1 MQKPTAEPMPLPEED
16 QHRRQHVI
24 ALPNP
29 FRQDEL
35 QEPAAT
41 SWFGAAS
48 EPVPE
53 PLPSPPEMQI
63 SGSTSSIGVRYTAH
77 ERIRRYDCLRLVNGE
92 GKGSTSKELIAMVS
106 ESQAS
111 AELTLERPTVIQLRV
126 KRNGSKLGLAVAA
139 SKSHL
144 GLLVRGVDANGSI
157 LKLNEAQDV
166 DYIAPGDRSR
176 GRIVAINGE
185 QLSSQQLAK
194 QLAADEYELTI
205 FRYNESNIR
214 AAFETSLSSGVTLLN
229 TAQIYYTSEDCIGLG
244 GKSWAF
250 ALRTSSPSGSK
261 ALVISKFDALSNRTT
276 DLVPTLQ
283 RSIEKCK
290 VDALDGFLIHF
301 PKGSPEAVADQL
313 AVAYQRGLVR
323 NVGVS
328 NYDEAA
334 LRQMH
339 GLLMRGCIT
348 PALRKDRGVPLIFN
362 EIEFSL
368 LRRMPETSGLLKVCK
383 ELGVTVLAWAPL
395 ASGRLTSKP
404 CTEQITDSDTV
415 ACLEQ
420 VKTLAAKYQKTP
432 AQVALNW
439 CICKGT
445 VPIPG
450 ARTLEQAQ
458 ENAGALG
465 WQLTAEEV
473 AQLDAVAVDSLG
485 MYNSPEALYTF
496 FGWCLTIL
504 IQVQIAMSRAQM
516 VDLRLINNFV
526 VPWLFGGDARIDWAH
541 PVLALDQL
549 EELTREAPEQLKLLG
564 PAPKKSV
571 QAPYAPPA
579 GGRCSTC
586 SACCPPLWYGRPA
599 PALEGT

>member
-1 MQKPTAEPMPLPEED
+1 MDGQGQGK
-16 QHRRQHVI
+16 
-24 ALPNP
+24 
-29 FRQDEL
+29 
-35 QEPAAT
+35 
-41 SWFGAAS
+41 
-48 EPVPE
+48 
-53 PLPSPPEMQI
+53 
-63 SGSTSSIGVRYTAH
+63 H
-77 ERIRRYDCLRLVNGE
+77 E
-92 GKGSTSKELIAMVS
+92 KG
-106 ESQAS
+106 
-111 AELTLERPTVIQLRV
+111 
-126 KRNGSKLGLAVAA
+126 
-139 SKSHL
+139 SHL
-144 GLLVRGVDANGSI
+144 GGGHVTKEMLGEIDVRDTQMQCVFQPASDMLEKSQKMFAWSMGW
-157 LKLNEAQDV
+157 EDV
-166 DYIAPGDRSR
+166 LARSL
-176 GRIVAINGE
+176 GW
-185 QLSSQQLAK
+185 S
-194 QLAADEYELTI
+194 
-205 FRYNESNIR
+205 
-214 AAFETSLSSGVTLLN
+214 VTLLN

-244 GKSWAF
+244 Q
-250 ALRTSSPSGSK
+250 LRTSSPSGSK
-261 ALVISKFDALSNRTT
+261 VEITLPGEFSGKKYWAKFWAKLCHK
-276 DLVPTLQ
+276 Q

-339 GLLMRGCIT
+339 GLL
-348 PALRKDRGVPLIFN
+348 KDRGVPLIFN

-465 WQLTAEEV
+465 WQLTAEE
-473 AQLDAVAVDSLG
+473 AA
-485 MYNSPEALYTF
+485 
-496 FGWCLTIL
+496 
-504 IQVQIAMSRAQM
+504 
-516 VDLRLINNFV
+516 
-526 VPWLFGGDARIDWAH
+526 
-541 PVLALDQL
+541 
-549 EELTREAPEQLKLLG
+549 
-564 PAPKKSV
+564 
-571 QAPYAPPA
+571 
-579 GGRCSTC
+579 
-586 SACCPPLWYGRPA
+586 
-599 PALEGT
+599 

>member
-1 MQKPTAEPMPLPEED
+1 M
-16 QHRRQHVI
+16 
-24 ALPNP
+24 
-29 FRQDEL
+29 
-35 QEPAAT
+35 AT
-41 SWFGAAS
+41 SITCG
-48 EPVPE
+48 
-53 PLPSPPEMQI
+53 
-63 SGSTSSIGVRYTAH
+63 T
-77 ERIRRYDCLRLVNGE
+77 
-92 GKGSTSKELIAMVS
+92 
-106 ESQAS
+106 
-111 AELTLERPTVIQLRV
+111 LTFQP
-126 KRNGSKLGLAVAA
+126 LGLGTN
-139 SKSHL
+139 KW
-144 GLLVRGVDANGSI
+144 GTDP
-157 LKLNEAQDV
+157 LK
-166 DYIAPGDRSR
+166 
-176 GRIVAINGE
+176 
-185 QLSSQQLAK
+185 
-194 QLAADEYELTI
+194 
-205 FRYNESNIR
+205 YNESNIR

-229 TAQIYYTSEDCIGLG
+229 TAQIYYTSEDCIGQ
-244 GKSWAF
+244 
-250 ALRTSSPSGSK
+250 LRTSSPSGSK

-339 GLLMRGCIT
+339 GLL
-348 PALRKDRGVPLIFN
+348 KDRGVPLIFN

-496 FGWCLTIL
+496 FGWWPPAVVRPVCNG
-504 IQVQIAMSRAQM
+504 V
-516 VDLRLINNFV
+516 LRC
-526 VPWLFGGDARIDWAH
+526 
-541 PVLALDQL
+541 VLALA
-549 EELTREAPEQLKLLG
+549 RKC
-564 PAPKKSV
+564 V
-571 QAPYAPPA
+571 
-579 GGRCSTC
+579 
-586 SACCPPLWYGRPA
+586 PLQD
-599 PALEGT
+599 

>member
-1 MQKPTAEPMPLPEED
+1 MDGQGQGK
-16 QHRRQHVI
+16 
-24 ALPNP
+24 
-29 FRQDEL
+29 
-35 QEPAAT
+35 
-41 SWFGAAS
+41 
-48 EPVPE
+48 
-53 PLPSPPEMQI
+53 
-63 SGSTSSIGVRYTAH
+63 H
-77 ERIRRYDCLRLVNGE
+77 E
-92 GKGSTSKELIAMVS
+92 KG
-106 ESQAS
+106 
-111 AELTLERPTVIQLRV
+111 
-126 KRNGSKLGLAVAA
+126 
-139 SKSHL
+139 SHL
-144 GLLVRGVDANGSI
+144 GGGHVTKEMLGEIDVRDTQMQCVFQPASDMLEKSHRAAVVLI
-157 LKLNEAQDV
+157 LEHHHSGEDPQ
-166 DYIAPGDRSR
+166 SR
-176 GRIVAINGE
+176 LHGG
-185 QLSSQQLAK
+185 
-194 QLAADEYELTI
+194 
-205 FRYNESNIR
+205 RYNESNIR

-244 GKSWAF
+244 GKSQ
-250 ALRTSSPSGSK
+250 LRTSSPSGSK
-261 ALVISKFDALSNRTT
+261 VEITLPGEFSGKKYWAKFWAKLCHK
-276 DLVPTLQ
+276 Q

-339 GLLMRGCIT
+339 GLLM
-348 PALRKDRGVPLIFN
+348 KDRGVPLIFN

-465 WQLTAEEV
+465 WQLTAEE
-473 AQLDAVAVDSLG
+473 AA
-485 MYNSPEALYTF
+485 
-496 FGWCLTIL
+496 
-504 IQVQIAMSRAQM
+504 
-516 VDLRLINNFV
+516 
-526 VPWLFGGDARIDWAH
+526 
-541 PVLALDQL
+541 
-549 EELTREAPEQLKLLG
+549 
-564 PAPKKSV
+564 
-571 QAPYAPPA
+571 
-579 GGRCSTC
+579 
-586 SACCPPLWYGRPA
+586 
-599 PALEGT
+599 